1 MIRDLNKE
9 ISIVLLRIILISF
22 YSFKYLVKY
31 EKKFRSLKIRNFN
44 ASVLKLVNRQDL
56 KSCGW

>member
-9 ISIVLLRIILISF
+9 FSLVRLLMISIFLHHIQ
-22 YSFKYLVKY
+22 YLVKF
-31 EKKFRSLKIRNFN
+31 EKIFNSLKIRNFN